1 MSEVGETGTRDSGSK
16 RHVRRR
22 SIAVRAGLAA
32 RAIIQG
38 SGLKPTALPSGDNS
52 WLSRAGGY
60 SLILE
65 PRTRCVAC
73 SRHPST
79 VMVRY
84 SGYSGSS
91 APDPVGL
98 AAGLSSVA
106 CLVARFKPSV
116 TSSPREPNPEIFVS
130 ASEAGRPKHP
140 SVECHQETSSHN
152 GDETTPSAAPRALVS
167 PPAPLTATRQGRRA
181 PAPLLLPARN
191 THRSDKRRRWGDT
204 RTWHIGIFGASP
216 SPPRPKAAGDVPR
229 TRHARPAGE
238 CLCRRV
244 TPPRPGC
251 ARPSWQ
257 RCPRGNT
264 PRRDTRRVSSA
275 SWAAP
280 LRGRCEQSVGY
291 YPPHAMRSGHLCS
304 ECSHTRSRDAS
315 PYALL
320 CFLAP
325 CACAACQHLPPSA
338 WTR

>member
-130 ASEAGRPKHP
+130 ASEAGRPKHRVS
-140 SVECHQETSSHN
+140 SVDSKDLVFNN

-181 PAPLLLPARN
+181 PAPLLLHARN

-204 RTWHIGIFGASP
+204 RTWHIGIFGA

-264 PRRDTRRVSSA
+264 PRRETRCVSSA